1 MENSINLL
9 RFNCLL
15 SNRTLSGFRNV
26 VLSFLSEFLLDN
38 DNQEQNIKKCFDYV
52 VNDKN
57 ITITYDVFNVY
68 VGEAKNFTVRTDN
81 SEIFIKLNDERYV
94 EILKKIDEESL
105 EAHIRK
111 FISDKGLDS
120 EKVDS
125 ITQIL
130 YHSIYLNI
138 MSFDIKNINSII
150 TVDIQKKY
158 EDEEIK
164 LFNEFLE
171 TPNQQKNNALFGVF
185 LNAVEFAI
193 ISSGK
198 GVKEYVKH
206 IFKEKTYHLDTNV
219 IVRLLGVGGEERK
232 KGLLKLFE
240 ICHKQGVKFRL
251 TKFTYKE
258 INDILDG
265 KISLLQSQIRKQGL
279 AESVGDF
286 IEDEH
291 PIGFNNDFI
300 THYSRAVNKERTVT
314 DPESYRFHLKR
325 EIKKLEKQF
334 DIEINY
340 RISIDDNTIKKVADL
355 LRKGKKDLKKNV
367 TYTNTAAQ
375 VDAANIIHVRNKR
388 KGNNYN
394 FQDIKDFYLTTDG
407 LLNQI
412 LQRDNELLSE
422 TILPSQL
429 FILHNGLF
437 AEEDEIDYDL
447 FVSFL
452 KKRTTEFQL
461 SGKEILL
468 YIENIRRHTTHPED
482 AKEII
487 ELFLQERYEL
497 GKKKNI
503 TEEDEIRVLEEVTKS
518 YLQTRIEE
526 QGEEVQQ
533 HRKIF
538 ENACKR
544 FPAYLKQA
552 KFLSYLI
559 EFAVV
564 AIIAIMTLVLTN
576 GQTSLI
582 VLVSVLLASELIR
595 YLVSDRFNVFS
606 KLIEAIYLWK
616 VKNSEYYKISERDVY
631 YLRKAEDELK
641 K

>member
-15 SNRTLSGFRNV
+15 SNRTLSGFKNV
-26 VLSFLSEFLLDN
+26 VLSFLSEFLIDH
-38 DNQEQNIKKCFDYV
+38 DNQEQNIKTCFDYV
-52 VNDKN
+52 VNKKN

-68 VGEAKNFTVRTDN
+68 IGEAKNFLVRTDN
-81 SEIFIKLNDERYV
+81 SEIFVKLKDERYA

-120 EKVDS
+120 SKAES
-125 ITQIL
+125 IIQIL

-138 MSFDIKNINSII
+138 MSFDIKNIKSII

-171 TPNQQKNNALFGVF
+171 APNPQKNNALFGVF

-232 KGLLKLFE
+232 NGLLKLFE

-251 TKFTYKE
+251 TKYTYKE

-265 KISLLQSQIRKQGL
+265 KISLLQSRIRKQGL

-286 IEDEH
+286 VEDEH

-300 THYSRAVNKERTVT
+300 THYSRAVNRERTVK

-325 EIKKLEKQF
+325 EIKKLEKKF

-340 RISIDDNTIKKVADL
+340 RISIDDKTINKVADL
-355 LRKGKKDLKKNV
+355 LRNGKKDLKKNV
-367 TYTNTAAQ
+367 TYTQTAAK
-375 VDAANIIHVRNKR
+375 VDAANVIHVRNKR

-503 TEEDEIRVLEEVTKS
+503 TEEDEIKVLEEVTKS
-518 YLQTRIEE
+518 YLQTKIEE

-544 FPAYLKQA
+544 FPVFLKQA
-552 KFLSYLI
+552 KFFSYLI
-559 EFAVV
+559 EFTVV
-564 AIIAIMTLVLTN
+564 ALIGVLALLLTN

-582 VLVSVLLASELIR
+582 ILLVVLFASELAR

-606 KLIEAIYLWK
+606 LLIEKIYMWK
-616 VKNSEYYKISERDVY
+616 VKNSEYYNISERDVY